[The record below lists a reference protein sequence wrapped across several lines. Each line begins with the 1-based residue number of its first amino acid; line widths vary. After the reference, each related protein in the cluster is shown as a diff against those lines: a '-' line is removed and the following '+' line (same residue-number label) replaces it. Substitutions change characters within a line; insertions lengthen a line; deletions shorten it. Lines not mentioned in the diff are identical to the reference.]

1 MPTTDTCLTDTC
13 NRYKNGTLGMLH
25 HHLFPLPLTLARA
38 HACLPA
44 RLTRH
49 THNTTR
55 TQHKGRWSRHSLETT
70 SAPRFLVRPKRD
82 CWPCRMLPSRAP
94 RPRGSRM
101 HSRGPLM
108 TCETA
113 AESGAHKKR
122 VTIKRALNTRSCG
135 STHARTHARRQ
146 AGRQAGTHARRHAR
160 SHAKPRKCKRCA
172 IRFLDV

>member
-55 TQHKGRWSRHSLETT
+55 TQHKGRWSRRSLETT
-70 SAPRFLVRPKRD
+70 SAPRFSVRPKRD
-82 CWPCRMLPSRAP
+82 CWPCKRLQSREP
-94 RPRGSRM
+94 RPQGSRM

-146 AGRQAGTHARRHAR
+146 AGRQAGTHARTHAR
-160 SHAKPRKCKRCA
+160 PAHGDK
-172 IRFLDV
+172 